1 MEKQK
6 WSTDTIHLTSSFLRS
21 EKSQRGGKIR
31 GSAFEVTVNHL
42 IKFGCPV
49 VSLLAHLID
58 YSTMLCEY
66 VTIKHWPKMCVIVLK
81 KKTPKRKLGACDS
94 IFLWKEERKD
104 QWEGDCAYWPDRKAN
119 LWK

>member
-1 MEKQK
+1 MCNCYCALMRWQYLGVNND
-6 WSTDTIHLTSSFLRS
+6 SGQVYH
-21 EKSQRGGKIR
+21 
-31 GSAFEVTVNHL
+31 VNHL